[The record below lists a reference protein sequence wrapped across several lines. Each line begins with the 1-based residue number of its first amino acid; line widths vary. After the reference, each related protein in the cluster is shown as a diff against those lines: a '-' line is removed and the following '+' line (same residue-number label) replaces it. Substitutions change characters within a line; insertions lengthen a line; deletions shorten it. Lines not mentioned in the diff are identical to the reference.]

1 MSTGKKSHPLEN
13 EIKLPMRGP
22 GPARRLLRKLDFRVI
37 RRRHLERNELFD
49 FVDGRLRKKG
59 CVLRLRFT
67 AGSCLLT
74 FKGRPLGLRP
84 HKVRRE
90 IEVETKEGRSLGQ
103 IFEMAGLNSVLRYEK
118 YRTLYA
124 SQVRKRRRS
133 SGVIALDETPVGT
146 FLELEGSPLWID
158 RTARRLGFSR
168 EDYLAE
174 TYPTLYSRHFR
185 RQGGKAGRKVF
196 KGR

>member
-1 MSTGKKSHPLEN
+1 MQ
-13 EIKLPMRGP
+13 GP

-103 IFEMAGLNSVLRYEK
+103 ILEMAGLMSVLRYEK
-118 YRTLYA
+118 FRTLYA

-133 SGVIALDETPVGT
+133 SGQIALDETPVGT

-168 EDYLAE
+168 EDYLTRPIRLSIPAISDARAE
-174 TYPTLYSRHFR
+174 NRVARYLR
-185 RQGGKAGRKVF
+185 GGNSPFHTEFCVIIKLGF
-196 KGR
+196 P

>member
-1 MSTGKKSHPLEN
+1 MSTGKKTHPLET
-13 EIKLPMRGP
+13 EIKLLVEGP
-22 GPARRLLRKLDFRVI
+22 GPARRLLRRLDFRVI

-49 FVDGRLRKKG
+49 FGDGRLRKKG

-67 AGSCLLT
+67 SGSCLLT
-74 FKGRPLGLRP
+74 FKARPLRSMP

-90 IEVETKEGRSLGQ
+90 IEVETKEGRSLRQ
-103 IFEMAGLNSVLRYEK
+103 ILEMSGLTSVLRYEK

-124 SQVRKRRRS
+124 SQVREHGRS
-133 SGVIALDETPVGT
+133 SGQIALDETPVGT
-146 FLELEGSPLWID
+146 FLELEGAPLWID

-168 EDYLAE
+168 KDYVTEA
-174 TYPTLYSRHFR
+174 YPTLYSRHFR
-185 RQGGKAGRKVF
+185 RKGRKSGRRVF